1 MPEDALMQPPT
12 GQPASTTVAA
22 PQSTTFPADAGD
34 TSKPR
39 QNAHDNPEF
48 RALQSQ
54 YDRQKAELE
63 RQLTA
68 AREEAE
74 RLKLDTMT
82 DTERLAYRAEQAES
96 KLREAAEAQQ
106 VAEARRSV
114 LNELVQKTGVPL
126 AVLENAA
133 SRADAYEAAL
143 DYLLRST
150 RESAN
155 KSDLGTGRAATGDD
169 WESEY
174 QRAQRERNV
183 GALFQA
189 AQRGSASP
197 TR

>member
-1 MPEDALMQPPT
+1 MPEDALLQPPT
-12 GQPASTTVAA
+12 GQPVTTTVAA
-22 PQSTTFPADAGD
+22 PPAATSPEPGD

-54 YDRQKAELE
+54 YDRQKADLE

-68 AREEAE
+68 ARQEAE

-82 DTERLAYRAEQAES
+82 DAERLAYRAEQAES

-106 VAEARRSV
+106 VAEARRTV

-126 AVLENAA
+126 TVIENAG
-133 SRADAYEAAL
+133 SRAEAYEAAL
-143 DYLLRST
+143 DFVLRST
-150 RESAN
+150 RENAN
-155 KSDLGTGRAATGDD
+155 RTDLGTGRAAPTGDD

-183 GALFQA
+183 GALFTA